1 MKKLIVI
8 STVLAL
14 VLSVFTYNP
23 IPPLSQLNEDDLPS
37 LSGKTA
43 VELSEKWGGR
53 DGMLSGMYGDI
64 WHIDDENMVVVYY
77 DGMENSKVLDAHIAE
92 IQRDNTRVFVYRD
105 SKEEII
111 KPGFVLQDDG
121 VFTMTFSAVSSFF
134 AVGKYEETENDLT
147 FYTNEGDLWYHFIKT
162 DKGYVYDTAKSTGS
176 TWFADIPDGALFY

>member
-14 VLSVFTYNP
+14 ALSIFTYN
-23 IPPLSQLNEDDLPS
+23 STPS
-37 LSGKTA
+37 LPQQIGET
-43 VELSEKWGGR
+43 R
-53 DGMLSGMYGDI
+53 D
-64 WHIDDENMVVVYY
+64 
-77 DGMENSKVLDAHIAE
+77 
-92 IQRDNTRVFVYRD
+92 FVYRD

-162 DKGYVYDTAKSTGS
+162 DKGYAYDTAKSTGS